1 MRKIAD
7 NLELT
12 PLVKGRGNPV
22 RKILRCPTKG
32 KEPVSSFHQPNEE
45 PRSGHRE
52 PSNESIPRF
61 SFGPLYGAGHESAE
75 ATKERAWEH
84 VEKSSSERDLSVL
97 REIYSGAIRKVEKEA
112 KLTYAGK
119 TSGTASDFRWMMIKD
134 GCFFLQLALLIL
146 GTRSDHLG
154 YPSNDPIFG
163 SEQKKKDVKMWIES
177 MFFVGNQI
185 PLVVLKELM
194 NQEFFQKV
202 VAKEKYDPFPS
213 SLCKKVLYELLV
225 SPSLK
230 KGSLVQRLAGRNNSC
245 EDHHPSDI
253 LHGLQNL
260 VIGPEPPSSL
270 PNDYEADDDIDL
282 EANEEDINIGEETIT
297 RGDAGRIR
305 VLLNTIGLVPSA
317 TNNQKRVFPSATE
330 LEQAGIHIKKLK
342 SGGVRSIHFRSYYF
356 WANLYMPAFSVDDHT
371 EIIFRNLKTYE
382 TGQQLGKQNLVCS
395 YLKVMSDLIQ
405 TTRDVKL
412 LNNKDIIEGSSRDK
426 EKLPRMLSRLSSE
439 ARDLTTEFQILRRK
453 ITDYSSPW
461 IHYKSVINLVVL
473 LTLLQT
479 ILALLSY
486 FKPPTTK

>member
-1 MRKIAD
+1 MRNIAD

-12 PLVKGRGNPV
+12 PLVEGRGNPV

-32 KEPVSSFHQPNEE
+32 KEPVSSSHQPNEE

-61 SFGPLYGAGHESAE
+61 SFGPLYGADHESVE

-84 VEKSSSERDLSVL
+84 VGKSSSESDLSLL
-97 REIYSGAIRKVEKEA
+97 REIYSGAMRKVEKEA

-146 GTRSDHLG
+146 GTRPDHLG

-163 SEQKKKDVKMWIES
+163 SEQKKKDIKMWIES

-194 NQEFFQKV
+194 SQEFFQKV
-202 VAKEKYDPFPS
+202 ISKENYDPFPS
-213 SLCKKVLYELLV
+213 SLCKKVLHELLI

-230 KGSLVQRLAGRNNSC
+230 KGSLVRRLVGRNNGC
-245 EDHHPSDI
+245 KDHQLSDI

-260 VIGPEPPSSL
+260 VIGPDPPGSL
-270 PNDYEADDDIDL
+270 STEYEADDDIDL

-297 RGDAGRIR
+297 RGDA
-305 VLLNTIGLVPSA
+305 V
-317 TNNQKRVFPSATE
+317 TNNRKRLFPSATE
-330 LEQAGIHIKKLK
+330 LKQAGIHIKKLE
-342 SGGVRSIHFRSYYF
+342 SGVRSIHFKSYYF

-382 TGQQLGKQNLVCS
+382 TSQQLGKQNIICS

-412 LNNKDIIEGSSRDK
+412 LDNKDIIKGSSRDK
-426 EKLPRMLSRLSSE
+426 EKLPRILSRLSSE
-439 ARDLTTEFQILRRK
+439 ACDLTTEFQILRRK

-461 IHYKSVINLVVL
+461 VHYKSVINVVVA

-479 ILALLSY
+479 ILAVVSY